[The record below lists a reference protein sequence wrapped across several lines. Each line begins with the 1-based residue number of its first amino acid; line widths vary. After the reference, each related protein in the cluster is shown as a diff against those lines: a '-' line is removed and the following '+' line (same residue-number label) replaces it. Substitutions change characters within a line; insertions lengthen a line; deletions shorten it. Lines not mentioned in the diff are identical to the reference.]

1 MAKTAATKT
10 AAEIRKAL
18 KAEGYNTKEVT
29 AKGETSGYD
38 SIVTVTIRQKNITAA
53 EISEIVKP
61 FEEIRRDGFG
71 GILDGGN
78 IYITVQY
85 ANDFIGQT
93 VSQFETEAVDLWT
106 KADEDNS
113 FYIREGARLCNN
125 GTFKFIKRDGQM
137 NGKVLANLQALAEWL
152 ATADYG
158 KATA

>member
-93 VSQFETEAVDLWT
+93 VSQFETEAVGLWT

>member
-1 MAKTAATKT
+1 MAKTTATKT
-10 AAEIRKAL
+10 AAEIRKTL

-38 SIVTVTIRQKNITAA
+38 SIVTVTIRLANITAA

-71 GILDGGN
+71 GILNGGN
-78 IYITVQY
+78 IYVAVQY
-85 ANDFIGQT
+85 ADDFIGQT
-93 VSQFETEAVDLWT
+93 VNRFENEAADLWT
-106 KADEDNS
+106 RADKDNS

-125 GTFKFIKRDGQM
+125 GMTKFIKRDGQM
-137 NGKVLANLQALAEWL
+137 NGKPLANLQALAEWL